1 MYVLFIFIIN
11 LLVSLSSDFGN
22 QIDLGN
28 DYDYFPAGYILGPND
43 IPNHVVAYNCDN
55 RHIIAIQVP
64 EIIDETLFPDCKA
77 SIYFKGYDY
86 SYYWIIDKERNIRY
100 GPYSYEC
107 YVNECRRL
115 KVEITFDK

>member
-1 MYVLFIFIIN
+1 MTIILIISIIFEI
-11 LLVSLSSDFGN
+11 LSSGFADN
-22 QIDLGN
+22 IDLGN

-43 IPNHVVAYNCDN
+43 IPNHVVAYNYDN
-55 RHIIAIQVP
+55 RYIIAIQVP

-77 SIYFKGYDY
+77 SIYSKGYDY

-107 YVNECRRL
+107 YENECRRL